1 MCTAR
6 RGHGLWHKTC
16 WQSRMKHM
24 LLTNPPDHQFDHS
37 VAPAPAKTIV
47 GAKIA
52 AITPA
57 AITLAG
63 FLAFQMPQSLAATA
77 DNVPSIDNICLAEAR
92 RAEIQHGIPEGL
104 MQSITRVESGRK
116 TVTGEYMPWT
126 WTLNDSGEGLFFDTR
141 QAAFDYLQAAVDAGD
156 HSVDVGCMQVNT
168 KWHMDGFFEL
178 ADMLDPVQNAD
189 YAASFLLDL
198 FAAHQS
204 WDGAVKHYHSSD
216 PAKNV
221 QYHARVLAELE
232 TFLASRDDSNTP
244 EMTQV
249 ANADV
254 MPAGDRRLPLSG
266 ETIQMAIEPEFGSA
280 EFPPQQTVA
289 ASTLE
294 TSAANTDMPLNMA
307 IPGMAIP
314 ALTASADDGI
324 APDQDKIVKERQP
337 FIARNWDKVEQ
348 FRLMLSREA
357 S

>member
-1 MCTAR
+1 
-6 RGHGLWHKTC
+6 
-16 WQSRMKHM
+16 MKHM
-24 LLTNPPDHQFDHS
+24 LLTNPPDHPFDHS

-63 FLAFQMPQSLAATA
+63 FLAFQMPQALAATA
-77 DNVPSIDNICLAEAR
+77 DDAPSIDNICLAEAR

-198 FAAHQS
+198 FAAHK
-204 WDGAVKHYHSSD
+204 A
-216 PAKNV
+216 
-221 QYHARVLAELE
+221 
-232 TFLASRDDSNTP
+232 
-244 EMTQV
+244 
-249 ANADV
+249 
-254 MPAGDRRLPLSG
+254 
-266 ETIQMAIEPEFGSA
+266 
-280 EFPPQQTVA
+280 
-289 ASTLE
+289 
-294 TSAANTDMPLNMA
+294 
-307 IPGMAIP
+307 GMA
-314 ALTASADDGI
+314 L
-324 APDQDKIVKERQP
+324 
-337 FIARNWDKVEQ
+337 
-348 FRLMLSREA
+348 
-357 S
+357 